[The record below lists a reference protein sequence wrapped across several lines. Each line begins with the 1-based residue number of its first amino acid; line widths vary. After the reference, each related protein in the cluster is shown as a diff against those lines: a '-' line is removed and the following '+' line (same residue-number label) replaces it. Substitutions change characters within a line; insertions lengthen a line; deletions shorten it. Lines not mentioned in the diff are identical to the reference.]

1 MRVLSSVD
9 VFQETSQ
16 VHVSNVRT
24 HSDKDYVAGP
34 VRLGETYYTD
44 RTYIITGLP
53 DFLHGLEGVQTPNN
67 DKHSDPADL
76 QWLCFDVSQRAAVY
90 VLYDRR
96 VEDSG
101 GTPPDWLTRGFNNEH
116 IATVS
121 HTDSPPKSVHSQI
134 SDGGRPPPKSKH
146 SRVFEPACLRSRPP
160 QDHPPRQP
168 NLE

>member
-1 MRVLSSVD
+1 MLSSVD

-44 RTYIITGLP
+44 RAYIITGLP

-121 HTDSPPKSVHSQI
+121 HTDSNMGFCAPC
-134 SDGGRPPPKSKH
+134 PPP
-146 SRVFEPACLRSRPP
+146 PAAPSLPWLGC
-160 QDHPPRQP
+160 
-168 NLE
+168 